1 MWTRELLKRNAKE
14 IFKRNYWTCVG
25 VSLVL
30 AALTGGGSSVIGR
43 IGGNN
48 TSVSYHHYGS
58 DYYYGDSAR
67 GFMISMVVVAVTLI
81 VVLAAVAF
89 TIFAGNV
96 FKIGGCSFFIKNRTM
111 TGTFGNLLDGFKSGH
126 YGNVVKTMFFY
137 DLYIAL
143 WSLLLV
149 VPGIIKSY
157 EYRMVPY
164 ILAENPGMDSK
175 QVFEISKRMM
185 NGQKMETFIL
195 DLSFIGWALVAGITC
210 GIAGVFYV
218 TPYINA
224 TNTELYAFNKVQAYN
239 EGYIR

>member
-43 IGGNN
+43 IGENN

-81 VVLAAVAF
+81 VILATVAF

-143 WSLLLV
+143 WFIV
-149 VPGIIKSY
+149 IGGAWNY
-157 EYRMVPY
+157 Q
-164 ILAENPGMDSK
+164 IL
-175 QVFEISKRMM
+175 
-185 NGQKMETFIL
+185 
-195 DLSFIGWALVAGITC
+195 
-210 GIAGVFYV
+210 
-218 TPYINA
+218 
-224 TNTELYAFNKVQAYN
+224 
-239 EGYIR
+239 

>member
-1 MWTRELLKRNAKE
+1 MWTRELLKNNAKE
-14 IFKRNYWTCVG
+14 IFRRNYWTCVG

-30 AALTGGGSSVIGR
+30 TVLIGGGGSVVGR
-43 IGGNN
+43 IGENN
-48 TSVSYHHYGS
+48 INISYHNYGS
-58 DYYYGDSAR
+58 NYYYGDSAR
-67 GFMISMVVVAVTLI
+67 GFMVSMF
-81 VVLAAVAF
+81 AVAAALIIALATIAF
-89 TIFAGNV
+89 TVFAGNV
-96 FKIGGCSFFIKNRTM
+96 FKVGGCSFFIKNRNM
-111 TGTFGNLLDGFKSGH
+111 TGTFGNILDGFKSGH

-149 VPGIIKSY
+149 IPGIVKSY

-164 ILAENPGMDSK
+164 ILAENPGMDYK
-175 QVFEISKRMM
+175 QVLEISKRMM

-195 DLSFIGWALVAGITC
+195 DLSFIGWQLLAGITC
-210 GIAGVFYV
+210 GIAGIFYV
-218 TPYINA
+218 NPYINA

>member
-67 GFMISMVVVAVTLI
+67 GFVISMVVVAVTLI
-81 VVLAAVAF
+81 VILAAVAF

-137 DLYIAL
+137 DLYIVL

-164 ILAENPGMDSK
+164 IL
-175 QVFEISKRMM
+175 
-185 NGQKMETFIL
+185 
-195 DLSFIGWALVAGITC
+195 DLSFIGWALMAGITC

-218 TPYINA
+218 TPYVNA

>member
-67 GFMISMVVVAVTLI
+67 GFMISMAVVAVTLI
-81 VVLAAVAF
+81 VVLATVAF

-111 TGTFGNLLDGFKSGH
+111 TGLLDGFKSGH

-137 DLYIAL
+137 FVYSI
-143 WSLLLV
+143 V
-149 VPGIIKSY
+149 VIVIGGAWNYQIP
-157 EYRMVPY
+157 
-164 ILAENPGMDSK
+164 
-175 QVFEISKRMM
+175 M
-185 NGQKMETFIL
+185 N
-195 DLSFIGWALVAGITC
+195 IGWFHIYWL
-210 GIAGVFYV
+210 
-218 TPYINA
+218 
-224 TNTELYAFNKVQAYN
+224 K
-239 EGYIR
+239 IRAWILNRYLKSASE

>member
-43 IGGNN
+43 IGGND

-67 GFMISMVVVAVTLI
+67 GFMISMFIVAVTLI
-81 VVLAAVAF
+81 IALAAIAF

-111 TGTFGNLLDGFKSGH
+111 TGTFGSLLDGFKSGH

-164 ILAENPGMDSK
+164 ILAENPG
-175 QVFEISKRMM
+175 
-185 NGQKMETFIL
+185 
-195 DLSFIGWALVAGITC
+195 LSFIGWALVAGITC

-218 TPYINA
+218 APYVNA

>member
-48 TSVSYHHYGS
+48 TSVSYHHYGR

-67 GFMISMVVVAVTLI
+67 GFMISMAVVAVTLI
-81 VVLAAVAF
+81 VVLATVAF

-111 TGTFGNLLDGFKSGH
+111 TGTFGNLLDGF
-126 YGNVVKTMFFY
+126 
-137 DLYIAL
+137 
-143 WSLLLV
+143 
-149 VPGIIKSY
+149 
-157 EYRMVPY
+157 
-164 ILAENPGMDSK
+164 
-175 QVFEISKRMM
+175 
-185 NGQKMETFIL
+185 
-195 DLSFIGWALVAGITC
+195 
-210 GIAGVFYV
+210 
-218 TPYINA
+218 
-224 TNTELYAFNKVQAYN
+224 
-239 EGYIR
+239 

>member
-81 VVLAAVAF
+81 VVHCNCCIYNFLQEMYLKLADAV
-89 TIFAGNV
+89 
-96 FKIGGCSFFIKNRTM
+96 
-111 TGTFGNLLDGFKSGH
+111 
-126 YGNVVKTMFFY
+126 
-137 DLYIAL
+137 
-143 WSLLLV
+143 SLL
-149 VPGIIKSY
+149 K
-157 EYRMVPY
+157 
-164 ILAENPGMDSK
+164 
-175 QVFEISKRMM
+175 
-185 NGQKMETFIL
+185 
-195 DLSFIGWALVAGITC
+195 
-210 GIAGVFYV
+210 IA
-218 TPYINA
+218 P
-224 TNTELYAFNKVQAYN
+224 
-239 EGYIR
+239 

>member
-81 VVLAAVAF
+81 VSTWALLHLQFLQEMYLKLADAV
-89 TIFAGNV
+89 
-96 FKIGGCSFFIKNRTM
+96 
-111 TGTFGNLLDGFKSGH
+111 
-126 YGNVVKTMFFY
+126 
-137 DLYIAL
+137 
-143 WSLLLV
+143 SLLKI
-149 VPGIIKSY
+149 VP
-157 EYRMVPY
+157 
-164 ILAENPGMDSK
+164 
-175 QVFEISKRMM
+175 
-185 NGQKMETFIL
+185 
-195 DLSFIGWALVAGITC
+195 
-210 GIAGVFYV
+210 
-218 TPYINA
+218 
-224 TNTELYAFNKVQAYN
+224 
-239 EGYIR
+239 

>member
-1 MWTRELLKRNAKE
+1 
-14 IFKRNYWTCVG
+14 
-25 VSLVL
+25 
-30 AALTGGGSSVIGR
+30 
-43 IGGNN
+43 
-48 TSVSYHHYGS
+48 
-58 DYYYGDSAR
+58 
-67 GFMISMVVVAVTLI
+67 
-81 VVLAAVAF
+81 
-89 TIFAGNV
+89 
-96 FKIGGCSFFIKNRTM
+96 M

-185 NGQKMETFIL
+185 NGQKMETFIW
-195 DLSFIGWALVAGITC
+195 SFHLLAGRSWQ
-210 GIAGVFYV
+210 VLRVESQVYSM
-218 TPYINA
+218 
-224 TNTELYAFNKVQAYN
+224 
-239 EGYIR
+239 

>member
-111 TGTFGNLLDGFKSGH
+111 
-126 YGNVVKTMFFY
+126 
-137 DLYIAL
+137 
-143 WSLLLV
+143 SLLLV

-218 TPYINA
+218 APYVNA

>member
-81 VVLAAVAF
+81 VILAAVAF

-164 ILAENPGMDSK
+164 ILAEN
-175 QVFEISKRMM
+175 
-185 NGQKMETFIL
+185 GQKMETFIL

-218 TPYINA
+218 TPYVNA

>member
-1 MWTRELLKRNAKE
+1 MLIGRKEELFKDDISNHEKELKNIVSLSSFLVIGGAGSIGQAVTKE

-81 VVLAAVAF
+81 VILAAVAF

-96 FKIGGCSFFIKNRTM
+96 FKLIK
-111 TGTFGNLLDGFKSGH
+111 GVLPPL
-126 YGNVVKTMFFY
+126 
-137 DLYIAL
+137 
-143 WSLLLV
+143 
-149 VPGIIKSY
+149 
-157 EYRMVPY
+157 
-164 ILAENPGMDSK
+164 
-175 QVFEISKRMM
+175 
-185 NGQKMETFIL
+185 
-195 DLSFIGWALVAGITC
+195 TC
-210 GIAGVFYV
+210 GSLPSHFSTARYC
-218 TPYINA
+218 
-224 TNTELYAFNKVQAYN
+224 NTEPLTD
-239 EGYIR
+239 I

>member
-1 MWTRELLKRNAKE
+1 MD
-14 IFKRNYWTCVG
+14 
-25 VSLVL
+25 
-30 AALTGGGSSVIGR
+30 SS
-43 IGGNN
+43 
-48 TSVSYHHYGS
+48 
-58 DYYYGDSAR
+58 
-67 GFMISMVVVAVTLI
+67 
-81 VVLAAVAF
+81 
-89 TIFAGNV
+89 
-96 FKIGGCSFFIKNRTM
+96 
-111 TGTFGNLLDGFKSGH
+111 SGH

-195 DLSFIGWALVAGITC
+195 DLSFIGWTLVAGITC

-218 TPYINA
+218 APYVNA

>member
-1 MWTRELLKRNAKE
+1 M
-14 IFKRNYWTCVG
+14 
-25 VSLVL
+25 SLVL

-218 TPYINA
+218 TPYVNA

>member
-30 AALTGGGSSVIGR
+30 AALTGGGSSAIGR

-67 GFMISMVVVAVTLI
+67 GFMISMAVVAVTLI

-96 FKIGGCSFFIKNRTM
+96 FKIGGCSFFIK
-111 TGTFGNLLDGFKSGH
+111 
-126 YGNVVKTMFFY
+126 
-137 DLYIAL
+137 
-143 WSLLLV
+143 
-149 VPGIIKSY
+149 KSY
-157 EYRMVPY
+157 HDRN
-164 ILAENPGMDSK
+164 IWKSIRWI
-175 QVFEISKRMM
+175 QVRTLRKCC
-185 NGQKMETFIL
+185 K
-195 DLSFIGWALVAGITC
+195 DH
-210 GIAGVFYV
+210 VF
-218 TPYINA
+218 
-224 TNTELYAFNKVQAYN
+224 L
-239 EGYIR
+239 

>member
-164 ILAENPGMDSK
+164 ILAENPG
-175 QVFEISKRMM
+175 
-185 NGQKMETFIL
+185 
-195 DLSFIGWALVAGITC
+195 AG
-210 GIAGVFYV
+210 
-218 TPYINA
+218 
-224 TNTELYAFNKVQAYN
+224 
-239 EGYIR
+239 